1 MGVHVLVPAVLIDG
15 TNLEIFMQLQEPYI
29 ESGHW
34 TLAVLGSVLGYY
46 IIPLPAI
53 ETLVDAQGVASN
65 VKAVSRGHI
74 ALGHRST
81 LSRTCLIGMS
91 LALQ

>member
-1 MGVHVLVPAVLIDG
+1 MGGSCAVLIDG
-15 TNLEIFMQLQEPYI
+15 TTFGNFLQLQEPYI

-34 TLAVLGSVLGYY
+34 TTAVLGSVLGYY

-53 ETLVDAQGVASN
+53 DTLVDAQGVALN
-65 VKAVSRGHI
+65 VKAVSRGHT
-74 ALGHRST
+74 ALGHRTT

-91 LALQ
+91 LPLQ